1 MNIISKNFLCN
12 NLSVNIINSKYHK
25 LKYHNSTLKLYIAFV
40 KTYLIKEKKVRT
52 QEKIWLNFDVWP
64 DFLVWFIAAA
74 ELGLIVIILDPRSK
88 TKDDILRI
96 YDGIDHVIDQE
107 HNIFY
112 RYGDTSERDTI
123 YASPESILIY
133 TTSSGSTGTPKLV
146 KYTHDFLFSLAVRNK
161 NVYNLIESDKCLHS
175 NTLVHSSI
183 VGTYFLPSLYSCEH
197 HYYLNVTDNDWCYH
211 LDNEKIN
218 WCTLFHDHL
227 ELLKEYPTAITHYL
241 NIIAISKLS
250 KEFKDNVLTNTV
262 KVYSSFGCSEI
273 NGPVLLS
280 VVDNIQNDETIF
292 YDIKDGFYTLSI
304 NDNELI
310 IDYKN
315 KKIHTG
321 DKFYINNAE
330 QYIYQGRLNLYIIND
345 EIIDINQLSDVISAH
360 HKGSFDLVVD
370 KSFQMIYLRSDLSVN
385 LLELNELIKSELGT
399 NYIISEVLVAPRDEF
414 VNSVKFNANGVRLLC
429 RQKLSIEMR

>member
-25 LKYHNSTLKLYIAFV
+25 LKYHNSTLNLYIALV
-40 KTYLIKEKKVRT
+40 KTYLIKEKNVKP
-52 QEKIWLNFDVWP
+52 QEKIWLNFDIWP
-64 DFLVWFIAAA
+64 NFLVWFIAAA
-74 ELGLIVIILDPRSK
+74 ELGLIIIILDPKSK
-88 TKDDILRI
+88 SKDDILRI
-96 YDGIDHVIDQE
+96 YDGIDYVIDEE

-112 RYGDTSERDTI
+112 MYRDTSERDTI
-123 YASPESILIY
+123 YASPESVLIY

-146 KYTHDFLFSLAVRNK
+146 KYTHEFLFSLAVRNK
-161 NVYNLIESDKCLHS
+161 NVYNLLESDKCLHN

-197 HYYLNVTDNDWCYH
+197 HYYFNVSNDDWCHH

-218 WCTLFHDHL
+218 WCTLFHSHL
-227 ELLKEYPTAITHYL
+227 ELLKEYPPSITHNL
-241 NIIAISKLS
+241 NIIAISKLL
-250 KEFKDNVLTNTV
+250 KEFKDNVLTKTV
-262 KVYSSFGCSEI
+262 KVYSSFGCSEV

-280 VVDNIQNDETIF
+280 VVDDSQNDETIF
-292 YDIKDGFYTLSI
+292 YEIKDEFYTLHI

-310 IDYKN
+310 IEHKN

-321 DKFYINNAE
+321 DKFYINNDGK
-330 QYIYQGRLNLYIIND
+330 YIHQGRLNLYTINN
-345 EIIDINQLSDVISAH
+345 EIIDINQLSDVISSH
-360 HKGSFDLVVD
+360 YKGLFDLVVD
-370 KSFQMIYLRSDLSVN
+370 KNFQMIYLRSDSSVN
-385 LLELNELIKSELGT
+385 LLELNELIKLELGN